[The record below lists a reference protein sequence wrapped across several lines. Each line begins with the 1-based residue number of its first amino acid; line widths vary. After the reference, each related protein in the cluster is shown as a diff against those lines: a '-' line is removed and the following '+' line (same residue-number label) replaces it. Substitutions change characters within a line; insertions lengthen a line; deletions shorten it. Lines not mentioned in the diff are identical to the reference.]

1 MSKDKT
7 LIIRLQSA
15 LESNERLDE
24 FESSRAIGKLKQLQH
39 SLSVKNHKRAQQEL
53 EEFTKT
59 LVDIF
64 QS

>member
-1 MSKDKT
+1 MSKDQA

-15 LESNERLDE
+15 LESNERLDASE
-24 FESSRAIGKLKQLQH
+24 ASRALDKLKQLQH
-39 SLSVKNHKRAQQEL
+39 SLKVKNHKRAQQEL
-53 EEFTKT
+53 EQFTRE